1 MAFLLFGINVFSQQ
15 NVPTPES
22 YFGFTPGSDRNLFDY
37 SALIGYMEKLDQLS
51 PKMKMIK
58 IGESPMGK
66 PMYVAFISDEENINN
81 LDELKR
87 INKELA
93 INFNLS
99 KEKKAEYVKNGKVFY
114 LFTLSMHSTEVG
126 PSQSLPLIAY
136 DLITTT
142 DNETKEILKN
152 VVYMV
157 VPNHNPDGM
166 DMIVHHYN
174 KYKGTKYE
182 GSSMP
187 GLYHKYVGH
196 DNNRDFVALTQSDTR
211 AISKLF
217 STEWFP
223 QVMVEKHQMG
233 SGGPRYFVSP
243 PHDPIAENIDAGIWN
258 WMKTF
263 GSRAIT
269 EMTEQG
275 LKGISQNYL
284 FDDYWP
290 GPTETCIWKNVI
302 GMLTEGASA
311 KYATPIYIEPNEL
324 GAIGKGM
331 GEYKK
336 SINMPEPW
344 EGGWWHLSDLIQY
357 EIASTKS
364 YLKTASIYKKE
375 ILEFRN
381 EMCVKEVNKGLSQAP
396 FYYIFP
402 KEQHDQSELVN
413 LVNLLNEHGVK
424 AYQLTKDF
432 QIENTL
438 FKTGDII
445 VPLAQP
451 YRAFIKEI
459 LEKQVF
465 PVRHYTPGGEMI
477 PPYDITSWSLP
488 LHKGLTVFEINEKD
502 HNLKQES
509 FALLPMPFTLY
520 KESENSYDYII
531 LTSNNN
537 YSYKAAFKALANG
550 FNVSRLEESY
560 EDIPIGSFVIENSK
574 NINLVLDELNFTPK
588 YISEKLNVKT
598 KAVKLPKIYLLESYF
613 HAMDAGWT
621 RYIFDSYNIPFKT
634 IKPDEVQEIDLE
646 KECDV
651 LVVPDENKSVLI
663 NGNYKSENS
672 QYFMKYPPEYMKG
685 MEKKGYEKI
694 LKYINNGGN
703 VIAWRDATELFSGV
717 LSYSVSDKE
726 KEEFELPVKD
736 ISSGLIKNG
745 FSSTGSLLKI
755 KLKQDHPITYGMPKE
770 IGVFHRSSPVFI
782 TWQPYFD
789 VDRRVIATFPE
800 RDILMSGYIKNEQE
814 IGNKSSIVWMKKGKG
829 QIVLFSFNPQFR
841 ASTPVSYKLLFNSLL
856 L

>member
-1 MAFLLFGINVFSQQ
+1 
-15 NVPTPES
+15 
-22 YFGFTPGSDRNLFDY
+22 
-37 SALIGYMEKLDQLS
+37 
-51 PKMKMIK
+51 
-58 IGESPMGK
+58 
-66 PMYVAFISDEENINN
+66 
-81 LDELKR
+81 
-87 INKELA
+87 
-93 INFNLS
+93 
-99 KEKKAEYVKNGKVFY
+99 
-114 LFTLSMHSTEVG
+114 
-126 PSQSLPLIAY
+126 
-136 DLITTT
+136 
-142 DNETKEILKN
+142 
-152 VVYMV
+152 
-157 VPNHNPDGM
+157 
-166 DMIVHHYN
+166 
-174 KYKGTKYE
+174 
-182 GSSMP
+182 MP